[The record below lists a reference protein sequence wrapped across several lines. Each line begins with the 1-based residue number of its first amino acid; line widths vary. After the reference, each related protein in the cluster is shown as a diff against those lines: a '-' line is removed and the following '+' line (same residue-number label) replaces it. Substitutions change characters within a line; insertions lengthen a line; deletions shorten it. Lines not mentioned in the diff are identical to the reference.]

1 MVSVEKAVIARIH
14 KDGKT
19 FEILVEPE
27 KALELKKGK
36 SVSVNDI
43 VAVNEVFKDAKKG
56 ERASSA
62 DLNNIFGTDDIMKV
76 AEAIIKK
83 GEIQLTTEQKRKLT
97 EEKRK
102 QIADIISR
110 KGMNPQ
116 TKLPHP
122 PNRILNA
129 MEQAHISVDP
139 FRPAESQVK
148 DVVEKIRPIIPISF
162 EQVEIAV
169 KVPLQFAGRI
179 SSEIRRLATLK
190 KEEWASTYWFALI
203 EIPAGMQSEIYS
215 RLNELTSGNVE
226 VKVVGSD

>member
-14 KDGKT
+14 RDGRT
-19 FEILVEPE
+19 FEILVDSE
-27 KALELKKGK
+27 KALELRKGK
-36 SVSVNDI
+36 SVSMNDI

-56 ERASSA
+56 ERASST
-62 DLNNIFGTDDIMKV
+62 DLNSIFGTDDVLKV
-76 AEAIIKK
+76 AEAIIKR

-129 MEQAHISVDP
+129 MEQAHVSVDP

-148 DVVEKIRPIIPISF
+148 DIVEKLRPIIPISF

-190 KEEWASTYWFALI
+190 KEEWAATYWFALI

-226 VKVVGSD
+226 VKVVGE